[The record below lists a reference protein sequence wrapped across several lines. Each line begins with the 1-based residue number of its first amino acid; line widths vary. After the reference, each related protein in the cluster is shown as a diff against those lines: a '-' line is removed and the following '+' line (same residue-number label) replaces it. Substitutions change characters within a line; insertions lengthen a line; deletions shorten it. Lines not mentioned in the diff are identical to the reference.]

1 MMLKI
6 KKCGIWHNHLYLRA
20 KLRGGT
26 QLYVKAKLWGG
37 TASYMLG
44 TASYMV
50 VACEIIMSSL
60 GTGGTL
66 YSNFPRPKCQVP
78 SPSPS
83 PSPSRWT
90 IWCLLHF
97 QICNKH
103 HAFRSVS
110 TKERSSLKS
119 DLILSPADFLSLR
132 LTRCGLVDNKCLNS
146 FSEPF

>member
-1 MMLKI
+1 MMSKI

-66 YSNFPRPKCQVP
+66 YSNFPRPKSQVP
-78 SPSPS
+78 SAKSQS
-83 PSPSRWT
+83 QSQS
-90 IWCLLHF
+90 LDNLV
-97 QICNKH
+97 
-103 HAFRSVS
+103 SV
-110 TKERSSLKS
+110 TLPN
-119 DLILSPADFLSLR
+119 L
-132 LTRCGLVDNKCLNS
+132 
-146 FSEPF
+146 